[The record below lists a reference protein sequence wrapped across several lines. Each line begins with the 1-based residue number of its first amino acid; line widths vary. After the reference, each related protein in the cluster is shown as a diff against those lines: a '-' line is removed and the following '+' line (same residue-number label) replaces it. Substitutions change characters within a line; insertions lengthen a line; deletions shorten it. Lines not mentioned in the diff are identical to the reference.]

1 VSATRHE
8 EPSCTQ
14 PSAASHADASR
25 LDAHR
30 STQPPSDE
38 EQYRPSESQDGT
50 HSQAAFLFAQF
61 FVTGGAG
68 ELEPPPLD
76 TEPNISVD
84 PPLT

>member
-1 VSATRHE
+1 MRAAA
-8 EPSCTQ
+8 
-14 PSAASHADASR
+14 AASHADASR

-30 STQPPSDE
+30 STQPPSEE
-38 EQYRPSESQDGT
+38 EQYKPSVSHDGT
-50 HSQAAFLFAQF
+50 HSHAAFLLAHV

-76 TEPNISVD
+76 TEPNISVE